1 MLEYGAISITA
12 LEIMNFQIRLS
23 KPEDSEK
30 ILELQASSLKIL
42 SSSYTPTQIKS
53 LIRSQALVR
62 FEGEIGVVAEY
73 QNNIVGFAALLIQ
86 SSQIAGVY
94 VHPDFIRQGIGTQ
107 LLETIEKIAIDKGS
121 KATHVISSLDSVNFY
136 QAAGY
141 KIIRESGFYSEEEI
155 WVPCVNLEK
164 QLISI
169 SRTKRIYRYILF
181 LVSKLR
187 PIFSFISFIVIAAL
201 MAALLPLIISLIVSL
216 LR

>member
-1 MLEYGAISITA
+1 MEYGAISITA

-169 SRTKRIYRYILF
+169 SRTKRIYLYILF

>member
-1 MLEYGAISITA
+1 MEYGAISITA

>member
-164 QLISI
+164 QLIGI